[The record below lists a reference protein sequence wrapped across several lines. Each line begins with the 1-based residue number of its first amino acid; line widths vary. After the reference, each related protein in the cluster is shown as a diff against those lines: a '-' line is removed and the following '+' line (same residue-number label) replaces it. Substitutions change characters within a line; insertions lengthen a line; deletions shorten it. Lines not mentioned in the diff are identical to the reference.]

1 MLARIVDAAFALV
14 YLRLLGRTDVGAYQF
29 LVVFTTYLDTLVDF
43 GLNAL
48 VAREV
53 SRGSVG
59 AQSAFRAVN
68 LSRLGLWLAGL
79 PIVALV
85 YGPLRPADLPA
96 DAALAG
102 WVFYLALLPSIL
114 AKTASGLLWAAE
126 RLELTAAVSVVSTV
140 LRTALGAEVLFSGF
154 GLVGLAASSL
164 LTNVVSAAVLWRLSM
179 AARSAAWPFD
189 VIAAQAV
196 SPSDVRPH
204 AGFGNAL
211 SPTAPATV
219 ARSPEA
225 ATFAQ
230 PVAWLRESWP
240 LFLNQLLQG
249 LFFKVDAL
257 LLLPLGGAA
266 AAGVYA
272 AAYKV
277 SEGAG
282 IVSSTFTL
290 ALFPRLSRHVD
301 LSGAYRL
308 ALRLLL
314 QVAFPLTAG
323 VALLSA
329 PIVAVV
335 GGRDYL
341 PDSAVALAILICY
354 LPLSYANG
362 LTQYVLI
369 AAGRQRLL
377 TGAFAAALAFN
388 LTANALLIP
397 RFSYVGAAWVT
408 VASELVLLVPFQ
420 WAAAKAAPGVSL
432 AREARTP
439 LLASLLM
446 APVVWWLRDAV
457 HPLAAIAAGLVL
469 YPLALWSLGGI
480 DARQWQLLRQLVRA
494 T

>member
-48 VAREV
+48 IAREV
-53 SRGSVG
+53 SRGSVAAG
-59 AQSAFRAVN
+59 SAFRAVN
-68 LSRLGLWLAGL
+68 LLRLGLWLAGL
-79 PIVALV
+79 PSVALL

-96 DAALAG
+96 DAAVAG
-102 WVFYLALLPSIL
+102 WVFYFALLPTVL

-126 RLELTAAVSVVSTV
+126 RLELTAAVSVVATV
-140 LRTALGAEVLFSGF
+140 LRTALGAAVLFSGF

-164 LTNVVSAAVLWRLSM
+164 LTNVVSAAVLWRLST
-179 AARSAAWPFD
+179 AARSAPLPLD
-189 VIAAQAV
+189 VIAAQAG
-196 SPSDVRPH
+196 SPRDARPH

-211 SPTAPATV
+211 SPTARATV
-219 ARSPEA
+219 ARSPEG
-225 ATFAQ
+225 ATLAQ

-290 ALFPRLSRHVD
+290 ALFPRLSRHDD
-301 LSGAYRL
+301 LAGAYRL

-377 TGAFAAALAFN
+377 TGAFAAALVFN

-397 RFSYVGAAWVT
+397 RFSYVAAAWVT
-408 VASELVLLVPFQ
+408 VASELVLLIPFQ
-420 WAAAKAAPGVSL
+420 WAAAKVAPGVSL
-432 AREARTP
+432 AHEARTP

-457 HPLAAIAAGLVL
+457 HPLAAIVAGLVL